1 MNDHPSDM
9 LHLGEGV
16 EVPGL
21 VGSDAEIDDSSGEAV
36 PQSLGKLSVPD
47 SH

>member
-1 MNDHPSDM
+1 MNDHPSYV

-21 VGSDAEIDDSSGEAV
+21 VGSDAEVNDSSGEAI
-36 PQSLGKLSVPD
+36 PQCLGQLSVPD